1 MSTNNVYT
9 LLGAS
14 NHSNYERQP
23 VDYYATDP
31 HSAEIFLDKIKQD
44 GIILPKEIYEPA
56 CGGGHLSEVLKN
68 YGYTVYSSDLYNH
81 GYGNTGID
89 FFKSDIKAECILTN
103 PPYKQALPF
112 VKKALESVIDN
123 GYVIMFL
130 RIQFLEGKERYT
142 FFKDNPPKYIYVNS
156 SRQNCARNGE
166 FEKYK
171 HVSAPVCF
179 CWFIWKKG
187 FKGETIIRWI
197 K

>member
-81 GYGNTGID
+81 YSSEKG
-89 FFKSDIKAECILTN
+89 ACL
-103 PPYKQALPF
+103 
-112 VKKALESVIDN
+112 
-123 GYVIMFL
+123 YVA
-130 RIQFLEGKERYT
+130 
-142 FFKDNPPKYIYVNS
+142 
-156 SRQNCARNGE
+156 C
-166 FEKYK
+166 
-171 HVSAPVCF
+171 
-179 CWFIWKKG
+179 
-187 FKGETIIRWI
+187 
-197 K
+197 